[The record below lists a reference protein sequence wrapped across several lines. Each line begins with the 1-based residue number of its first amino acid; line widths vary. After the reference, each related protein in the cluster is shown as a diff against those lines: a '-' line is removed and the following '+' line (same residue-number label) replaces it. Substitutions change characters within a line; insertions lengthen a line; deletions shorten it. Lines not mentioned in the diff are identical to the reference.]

1 MVVETLETLLIWSP
15 YLLGGFGWNLLIALT
30 AGLIG
35 LMVGF
40 LLATLR
46 QSQVRAVAHSSLG
59 ISRVIHNL
67 PTFALI
73 FYTAAMLP
81 GEIALPGTSLV
92 VTVPPWFKAALALS
106 AMQIGYTAEN
116 LAIALGAWRKG
127 DRLRALLFL
136 PGWLNG
142 FLITL
147 IASSNA
153 SVVGVDELV
162 SRCDTLINASG
173 HTTLMIPI
181 YVYASV
187 IFIAFCLP
195 MSIAMRY
202 LKKAML
208 HRHG

>member
-81 GEIALPGTSLV
+81 GAVELPGTSLV